1 MRIFGLTMLLAL
13 GCSVSAAAAENTL
26 VRCETGRARAAGPS
40 GGPALV
46 ANVPSSM
53 TPIDIN
59 AVLFT
64 DKKLSKNVVV
74 ETVQAMR
81 VPSQDLKIFARFV
94 NCSKNNL
101 TVQVRT
107 NFLNANQGPAEPAT
121 PWRTLFLS
129 PKATSGYEDISISGA
144 KVSAFL
150 IELRQGQ

>member
-1 MRIFGLTMLLAL
+1 MRAFGLTILLAM
-13 GCSVSAAAAENTL
+13 GVSVSAQAAENTL
-26 VRCETGRARAAGPS
+26 VTCKTSRARAAGPS

-53 TPIDIN
+53 TPIDLN

-64 DKKLSKNVVV
+64 DKKLSKSVIV

-94 NCSKNNL
+94 NCTKNDMR
-101 TVQVRT
+101 VQVRT
-107 NFLNANQGPAEPAT
+107 NFLNANQAPSESAT

-144 KVSAFL
+144 KVAAFY

>member
-1 MRIFGLTMLLAL
+1 MRIFGLTILLAM
-13 GCSVSAAAAENTL
+13 GVSVAAAAAENTV
-26 VRCETGRARAAGPS
+26 VRCETWRARAAGPS

-53 TPIDIN
+53 TPIDLN

-64 DKKLSKNVVV
+64 DKKLSKSVVV

-107 NFLNANQGPAEPAT
+107 NFLNATQAPSEAPT
-121 PWRTLFLS
+121 PWRTLFIS

-144 KVSAFL
+144 KVGAFY
-150 IELRQGQ
+150 IELRQAQ